1 MRDDLIAAIRDRR
14 AILFAGAGVSMTV
27 GLPSWSTLIEQMAR
41 ELGLD
46 PKVSAEPDTNYFT
59 LAEYYRL
66 TKGSIGPLRSWMD
79 RNWSI
84 PEETLKTSRVHA
96 LIARLDFPLIYTTNF
111 DRNLETAFAL
121 HGKDF
126 VKIVTAKDVAQARDG
141 VTQIV
146 KLHGDFDDDPSI
158 VIAETDYLERL
169 SFESPLDIKFRA
181 DALGRPILFVGYSMS
196 DLNIRFLLHRLWR
209 TWQASGYEKDR
220 PQSYVFMLRPNAV
233 DEAVLEQW
241 GIRVLTEPDCKPE
254 EALETFLEKLA
265 DERRPARL
273 AGAVALRLLP
283 FLEGDAHHRHDG
295 VVVLLAA
302 LEAEEVVIGA
312 APRRRVLAAGAG
324 AGVVDGAA
332 PAVLV
337 EEHAGLVEHL
347 VGHAPQDA
355 LAVDDLG
362 VAPLGDGVGH
372 VEVLC
377 QPVDVA
383 ALRLDALVDRA
394 AEGRAFAAV
403 EKRSRLPVG
412 DRPLGQRR
420 GQRGRRRDRRR
431 RRLEQRVE
439 KGGGGL
445 ELVHLAHVASGLS
458 LRRPAAPA
466 MPRGTR
472 LIAGGASLKPP
483 HAALHERSRGLA
495 GAHRAA
501 CDGMQQA

>member
-233 DEAVLEQW
+233 DEAVLDPRADRARLQA
-241 GIRVLTEPDCKPE
+241 GRGAGDVPG
-254 EALETFLEKLA
+254 EARR
-265 DERRPARL
+265 ERRPARL

-355 LAVDDLG
+355 LAVDDLS

-403 EKRSRLPVG
+403 EKRTRLPVG

-458 LRRPAAPA
+458 LRRPAAPGC
-466 MPRGTR
+466 R
-472 LIAGGASLKPP
+472 
-483 HAALHERSRGLA
+483 EELA
-495 GAHRAA
+495 
-501 CDGMQQA
+501 

>member
-1 MRDDLIAAIRDRR
+1 MLLHPFFPPIRQRYLTIPHPDLHDPPRALEPPRRAEALPFGNSSGLAMRDDLIAAIRDRR

-181 DALGRPILFVGYSMS
+181 DALGRPILFIGYSMS

-265 DERRPARL
+265 
-273 AGAVALRLLP
+273 
-283 FLEGDAHHRHDG
+283 
-295 VVVLLAA
+295 
-302 LEAEEVVIGA
+302 
-312 APRRRVLAAGAG
+312 
-324 AGVVDGAA
+324 
-332 PAVLV
+332 
-337 EEHAGLVEHL
+337 
-347 VGHAPQDA
+347 
-355 LAVDDLG
+355 
-362 VAPLGDGVGH
+362 
-372 VEVLC
+372 VEVG
-377 QPVDVA
+377 
-383 ALRLDALVDRA
+383 
-394 AEGRAFAAV
+394 E
-403 EKRSRLPVG
+403 
-412 DRPLGQRR
+412 
-420 GQRGRRRDRRR
+420 
-431 RRLEQRVE
+431 
-439 KGGGGL
+439 
-445 ELVHLAHVASGLS
+445 
-458 LRRPAAPA
+458 
-466 MPRGTR
+466 
-472 LIAGGASLKPP
+472 
-483 HAALHERSRGLA
+483 
-495 GAHRAA
+495 
-501 CDGMQQA
+501 DG